1 MKLRYYL
8 RGLGI
13 GIIVTALVMGIADRD
28 ARPLTDA
35 EIKAKALALGMV
47 ESDSIRL
54 GDVAGTSAPS
64 SGSGEKEA
72 DAAAQHGG
80 EKETSTVSGTDAETA
95 AGTVSGTDGEPEAGG
110 AASSGTDR
118 EPEAGEA
125 ESAGTNRESEAG
137 GPESAGT
144 DQESEAGEASEG
156 QTVTITIEYG
166 TGSGTV
172 CRLLEEAGLIEDAN
186 SFDRYLIRN
195 GYSKKIRVGTCEIPI
210 GATEEEIAGI
220 ITR

>member
-13 GIIVTALVMGIADRD
+13 GIIVTALAMGIANRD

-35 EIKAKALALGMV
+35 EIKAKALTLGMV

-64 SGSGEKEA
+64 S
-72 DAAAQHGG
+72 DNV
-80 EKETSTVSGTDAETA
+80 EKETAAAAEHGEERE
-95 AGTVSGTDGEPEAGG
+95 AGTVSGTDVSGTVSGTEGETEAGD
-110 AASSGTDR
+110 AA
-118 EPEAGEA
+118 
-125 ESAGTNRESEAG
+125 SAGTDRESEAG

-186 SFDRYLIRN
+186 SFDRYLIKN
-195 GYSKKIRVGTCEIPI
+195 GYSKRIRVGICEIPM
-210 GATEEEIAGI
+210 GATEEEIAAI
-220 ITR
+220 ITK